1 MEKFSKYLGL
11 DVHKDTIA
19 VAIAAEDSE
28 VRFYGEIANNPTAII
43 KLVKLLSKEGELV
56 AFCYEAG
63 GRSGRANL
71 NNFLSGNSGHKV
83 RPWTAEQ
90 TGVFDGVEVS
100 APHPA
105 RTHARVQGAGGPCR
119 FA

>member
-1 MEKFSKYLGL
+1 MEKFSKYVGL

-63 GRSGRANL
+63 GCGYKIYRQLTAMGKECIVVAPSLIPRKAPAPTAW
-71 NNFLSGNSGHKV
+71 
-83 RPWTAEQ
+83 RP
-90 TGVFDGVEVS
+90 S
-100 APHPA
+100 LI
-105 RTHARVQGAGGPCR
+105 
-119 FA
+119 